1 MPEPPFDIELFRN
14 GDKELHLP
22 LKLLVAASNELPA
35 QGEGLEALWD
45 RFLIRILCT
54 CVKQE
59 ESFYKMLLDDSADRS
74 IAILRYLDDTLDM
87 RYPISRELHRLYDY
101 FSYEMN
107 RIKIGRNKDEL
118 DKVRPMMI
126 DLRDTFHAANKNCAE
141 GRGGEVPP
149 VGTQEAGG

>member
-1 MPEPPFDIELFRN
+1 MENQGYQHYRDQQGQNILEMN
-14 GDKELHLP
+14 Q
-22 LKLLVAASNELPA
+22 NELLLA
-35 QGEGLEALWD
+35 LYDGL
-45 RFLIRILCT
+45 
-54 CVKQE
+54 VKQLTRCDIALTHE
-59 ESFYKMLLDDSADRS
+59 NYALLDDSADRA

-126 DLRDTFHAANKNCAE
+126 DLRDTFHAE
-141 GRGGEVPP
+141 IGRAHV
-149 VGTQEAGG
+149 

>member
-1 MPEPPFDIELFRN
+1 MENQGYQHYRDQQGQNILEMN
-14 GDKELHLP
+14 Q
-22 LKLLVAASNELPA
+22 NELLLA
-35 QGEGLEALWD
+35 LYDGL
-45 RFLIRILCT
+45 
-54 CVKQE
+54 VKQLTRCDIALTNE
-59 ESFYKMLLDDSADRS
+59 NYALLDDSADRA